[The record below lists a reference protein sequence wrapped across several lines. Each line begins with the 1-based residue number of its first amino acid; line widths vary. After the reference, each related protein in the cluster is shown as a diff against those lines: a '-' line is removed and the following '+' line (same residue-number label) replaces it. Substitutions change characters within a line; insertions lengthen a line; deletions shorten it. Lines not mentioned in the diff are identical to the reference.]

1 METKEYLWKLGMD
14 HTHWPSQ
21 LTERFNSSVAA
32 ISMGEPE
39 PDISSDAS
47 DQVTNLQVKYY
58 RKCSKQTE
66 I

>member
-1 METKEYLWKLGMD
+1 MD

-21 LTERFNSSVAA
+21 LTERFNSNVAA